1 MLFCRGQMNHNLLLA
16 QPYRSTYPPVWSQK
30 AHFLSLLLT
39 AVKLSYPSPN
49 GPFWTAS
56 GSFPA
61 HKLSV
66 VNYSTI
72 ALGSTMDRHF
82 GSVDGDPMEVDPR
95 DNITGGRNGI
105 LEQSTGYG
113 TAGLPSYRA
122 PHSTGLSRSS
132 AMDLADPCA
141 NSYQRYEAR
150 DRPSIHDVRAR
161 SAENRFPSQPP
172 FRHESPAQARTEEWL
187 MQRLREEAEAA
198 VKYLTQ
204 NLGPGLWA
212 EVAAPSNPFRTPY
225 TMWLKEGQKAR
236 NEYDNILR
244 GLLRFSVSSRDLSEM
259 QQALQQAQCLPF
271 PTAPP
276 KSDTFFSLLDKV
288 DGLFDRGCGRLGVT
302 PTSGNFIVQ
311 HAISG
316 ACTVPE
322 LLPQPSSSLETY
334 FSTPDAGLAE
344 KLYDIYIHLAAHVPR
359 ARWETRVE
367 LGDLHK
373 AAEQKLADLQSDSQ
387 QMKPRTWSQLKAS
400 PFIVYLKARVMEL
413 ETVFELDIDT
423 TLELEFP
430 HRVEDHSQLQDPL
443 TECRATFAHI
453 AALEYAF
460 HNGANPVCTTL
471 ALATKSRDSL
481 AGRAIQGILKKH
493 LADVEYVRHPLTTAT
508 HPTRLPNSISQRES
522 EKQGFKYDTQT
533 GNLAQPSSQSPPLAG
548 GDGARSLVPSRRLI
562 DQALEQ
568 NPQRNLHIKAVH
580 FSDPLGVVVVNLPEQ
595 KDAPT
600 PSSPSPIEEELHI
613 FRKPTPE
620 LESKMEGSLFD
631 TKVESEFEG
640 RNASAARE
648 WFSMYAKRTQP
659 VLKARRNND
668 YKRIRIAVLDTGIDL
683 DHPIIAKCKIRIANC
698 RSWVVDDASVS
709 DTHGHGTH
717 IASVL
722 LKLAPS
728 ADLYVARVFKDA
740 SDVGNAGV
748 SAVVNAINH
757 ARTEWKVDIISL
769 SFGYRARK
777 PAIEKAINDCASTEP
792 PILIFAA
799 AANTG
804 AREDRAAFPARM
816 GSVFCINSA
825 SGDGAAMSYNP
836 PMHRG
841 RGNLTFLGDAVTG
854 AWPVAQSDD
863 RGVITRNSANGP
875 ERVLSGTSLAAPVAA
890 AVAATVLELCRQR
903 PRVPELSDWCVAR
916 VQTYD
921 GMDEVFRA
929 TMKGHEVREYMLIQ
943 PWELLDAR
951 EGDDAEDARLA
962 AGKTLASAIRKEF
975 GT

>member
-1 MLFCRGQMNHNLLLA
+1 
-16 QPYRSTYPPVWSQK
+16 
-30 AHFLSLLLT
+30 
-39 AVKLSYPSPN
+39 
-49 GPFWTAS
+49 
-56 GSFPA
+56 
-61 HKLSV
+61 
-66 VNYSTI
+66 
-72 ALGSTMDRHF
+72 MDRHF

-95 DNITGGRNGI
+95 DNITARRHGI
-105 LEQSTGYG
+105 LEQNTGYG
-113 TAGLPSYRA
+113 SGGFPSHRA

-132 AMDLADPCA
+132 AMDFADPRA
-141 NSYQRYEAR
+141 NSYQRYEARGANSAAR

-172 FRHESPAQARTEEWL
+172 FRHESPAQAGTEEWL
-187 MQRLREEAEAA
+187 MQRLKEEAEAA
-198 VKYLTQ
+198 VEYFAQ
-204 NLGPGLWA
+204 NLGPGPWA
-212 EVAAPSNPFRTPY
+212 EVAAPSKPFRTPY
-225 TMWLKEGQKAR
+225 TMWWKEGQNAR
-236 NEYDNILR
+236 NDYDDILR
-244 GLLRFSVSSRDLSEM
+244 GSIRFSLSSRELSEM
-259 QQALQQAQCLPF
+259 LQALQEAQCLPF
-271 PTAPP
+271 PTASP
-276 KSDTFFSLLDKV
+276 KSDTFFALLDKV
-288 DGLFDRGCGRLGVT
+288 DGLFIRGCGRLGVI

-322 LLPQPSSSLETY
+322 LLPQPASSLEAY

-344 KLYDIYIHLAAHVPR
+344 KLFDIYIRLAAHVPR
-359 ARWETRVE
+359 ARWETRVDV
-367 LGDLHK
+367 GDLHR
-373 AAEQKLADLQSDSQ
+373 AAEQKLGDLQADSQ
-387 QMKPRTWSQLKAS
+387 QMKPRAWSQLKAS
-400 PFIVYLKARVMEL
+400 PFMVYFKARVMEL
-413 ETVFELDIDT
+413 ETVFELDMETTLELDMET

-430 HRVEDHSQLQDPL
+430 HLVEDRLQLQDPL

-453 AALEYAF
+453 ATLEHAF

-471 ALATKSRDSL
+471 ALATKNGDSP
-481 AGRAIQGILKKH
+481 AGQAIQGILKKH

-508 HPTRLPNSISQRES
+508 HPTRLPNSISQGAS
-522 EKQGFKYDTQT
+522 EKRSLKYDTQT
-533 GNLAQPSSQSPPLAG
+533 GNLTQPSSQSPPLAER
-548 GDGARSLVPSRRLI
+548 DGAQSLVPSRRLI
-562 DQALEQ
+562 DQQPEQ
-568 NPQRNLHIKAVH
+568 NPQHNLHIKAVH
-580 FSDPLGVVVVNLPEQ
+580 FSDPIEVVVVTLPEQ

-613 FRKPTPE
+613 FRKPTPK
-620 LESKMEGSLFD
+620 LESELEGSLFD
-631 TKVESEFEG
+631 TKVENDSEG

-659 VLKARRNND
+659 VLKARRNKD
-668 YKRIRIAVLDTGIDL
+668 YKLVRIAVLDTGIDL
-683 DHPIIAKCKIRIANC
+683 DHPIIAKCKARIANC

-728 ADLYVARVFKDA
+728 ADLYVARVFKNA

-748 SAVVNAINH
+748 AAVVNAINH

-769 SFGYRARK
+769 SFGYRGRK

-841 RGNLTFLGDAVTG
+841 RGNLTFLGDAITG
-854 AWPVAQSDD
+854 AWPVARSAD
-863 RGVITRNSANGP
+863 RGVIVRNSANGP

-951 EGDDAEDARLA
+951 EADEAEDARLA
-962 AGKTLASAIRKEF
+962 AGRMLASAIRKEF